1 MWKSSRSYF
10 ILASHS
16 TAVSTLKSITTEQ
29 KLKTNSPPP
38 HTSSM
43 LTLYLKYASTP
54 LSERDPLYHK
64 YSHFMNSVGGFAM
77 EIRAPLSDVGLV

>member
-1 MWKSSRSYF
+1 
-10 ILASHS
+10 
-16 TAVSTLKSITTEQ
+16 
-29 KLKTNSPPP
+29 
-38 HTSSM
+38 M

-77 EIRAPLSDVGLV
+77 KIGAPLSDVGLV